1 MPPTELGTQL
11 RAWRDRLTPSDVG
24 LPSQSRRRAPGLRR
38 EEVAALAGVSGD
50 YLVRLEQGR
59 ALHPSA
65 QVVQALARA
74 LQLDDEESE
83 RLHRMAGQLPPTS
96 GRMVRELTPSILRIV
111 DRLGDTPVTVIDA
124 AWQTVMQ
131 NKAASALFGDVSAE
145 TGRGGN
151 RAWRTFMDVP
161 GMGGLEP
168 QTRSMVERDVVAD
181 LHAALIRLPEEP
193 ALVSL
198 VADLREHSPRF
209 AELWETT
216 PARVRGAQRKT
227 LDHPVV
233 GRMTVD
239 CDVLSVHG
247 SDLQVVVFSA
257 EPGTPDAD
265 ALSMAV
271 MMAFEDMLR
280 RLISGP
286 RARAPHP
293 RGARGPQRP
302 ARCRARSCSPRGG
315 RPSWCRG

>member
-1 MPPTELGTQL
+1 MTSTELGTQL
-11 RAWRDRLTPSDVG
+11 RAWRDRLTPEAAD
-24 LPSQSRRRAPGLRR
+24 LPSQPRRRAPGLRR

-59 ALHPSA
+59 ARHPSA
-65 QVVQALARA
+65 QVVQALAEA
-74 LQLDDEESE
+74 LRLSDEERD
-83 RLHRMAGQLPPTS
+83 RLYRMAGHLPPTS
-96 GRMVRELTPSILRIV
+96 GRMVREVTPSIRRIV
-111 DRLGDTPVTVIDA
+111 DRLGETPVTVIDA
-124 AWQTVMQ
+124 AWETVLQ
-131 NKAASALFGDVSAE
+131 NPAAGALFGDVSGE
-145 TGRGGN
+145 KGRGRN

-161 GMGGLEP
+161 GMGRLEP

-198 VADLREHSPRF
+198 VADLRDQSPRF

-247 SDLQVVVFSA
+247 SDLQIVVFSA

-265 ALSMAV
+265 ALSMAI
-271 MMAFEDMLR
+271 MMGFADLAV
-280 RLISGP
+280 G
-286 RARAPHP
+286 
-293 RGARGPQRP
+293 
-302 ARCRARSCSPRGG
+302 
-315 RPSWCRG
+315 